1 MREWLSLA
9 AYALSLLVDYSVTRD
24 TLLAPRCGDGLLAG
38 DAFCPQTKKEGW
50 SEAHMSWSLNIG
62 KVAGTVVRLH
72 ITFVL
77 FLAWIFVSNYASSGA
92 TVAWNS
98 LLFVVLLF
106 LCVLLH
112 EFGHI
117 FTARA
122 FGVMTPYV
130 TLLPIGG
137 VAQLERIPEEP
148 WEEFLIA
155 VAGPA
160 VNVVITAALIA
171 FADARPH
178 ANAVMGIDDMQIT
191 IADRLAA
198 LNIFLALFN
207 LIPAFPMD
215 GGRVLRAALASRIG
229 FVRATERAASIG
241 QLTAFVFG
249 FVGLFHNPILV
260 FVAIFVYLAAASEAH
275 SVALRSLS
283 RGVPVSQ
290 AMMSNFLTFQ
300 PDTHIDEAVRILL
313 QTSQGTFPV
322 VDANGNLGGVV
333 DRASILQSVKQ
344 AGPNVPVAE
353 AVTVSPIPIVS
364 FRATLEQA
372 LRLMQQPSAATV
384 GVTDEAGKLVGLVTS
399 DTVAEMMTRAVLQK
413 DRIGGASLG

>member
-1 MREWLSLA
+1 
-9 AYALSLLVDYSVTRD
+9 
-24 TLLAPRCGDGLLAG
+24 
-38 DAFCPQTKKEGW
+38 
-50 SEAHMSWSLNIG
+50 MSWSLNIG

-92 TVAWNS
+92 TIAWNS

-122 FGVMTPYV
+122 FGVPTPYV

-155 VAGPA
+155 IAGPA
-160 VNVVITAALIA
+160 VNVVIAGALIA
-171 FADARPH
+171 FAH
-178 ANAVMGIDDMQIT
+178 ANPRASAAMGIDDMQIPMV
-191 IADRLAA
+191 DRLAA
-198 LNIFLALFN
+198 LNLFLALFN

-241 QLTAFVFG
+241 QFTAFVLG
-249 FVGLFHNPILV
+249 FIGLFHNPILV
-260 FVAIFVYLAAASEAH
+260 FVAVFVYLAAASEAH
-275 SVALRSLS
+275 SVALRAVS

-290 AMMSNFLTFQ
+290 AMMSHFVTLQ
-300 PDTHIDEAVRILL
+300 PATHIDEAVNVLL
-313 QTSQGTFPV
+313 QTSQGAFPV
-322 VDANGNLGGVV
+322 VDGNGSLVGIL
-333 DRASILQSVKQ
+333 DRANILQSVRQ
-344 AGPNVPVAE
+344 AGPDARVAD
-353 AVTVSPIPIVS
+353 AMTVSPVLTVS
-364 FRATLEQA
+364 CRATLEQA
-372 LRLMQQPSAATV
+372 LRLMQQNSAATA
-384 GVTDEAGKLVGLVTS
+384 GVTDAAGKLVGLVTS
-399 DTVAEMMTRAVLQK
+399 ETIAEMMTLAMLRK
-413 DRIGGASLG
+413 DRPEGAPLASRSRPGTVR